1 MKSGTLAITNIKT
14 EKEHDD
20 KPEVAS
26 CTDARE
32 TYWDIVSKRIK
43 ELGITR
49 RDFCRE
55 VGINENA
62 LSGMMKK
69 TPNIVF
75 FKKAT
80 QVLGIDLSYL
90 FDSTISPSC
99 EEHYNLL
106 EYEKELILELRKE
119 VRSKREERA
128 KGLTLLLKYL
138 RNPSSVGVLEACDVA
153 TLPSV
158 TNAKDVAHEMSDD
171 SCESSVFDTE
181 VAKKSVD
188 KANKT
193 KVYKDM
199 EEERQPSLFD
209 GLESEI

>member
-1 MKSGTLAITNIKT
+1 MIAEVRDTDKAESCSTADTLNKDSAISKFW
-14 EKEHDD
+14 ESVK
-20 KPEVAS
+20 
-26 CTDARE
+26 ARL
-32 TYWDIVSKRIK
+32 K
-43 ELGITR
+43 ELGMSK
-49 RDFCRE
+49 RDFCKQ
-55 VGINENA
+55 VGINENSLA
-62 LSGMMKK
+62 GMMYKC
-69 TPNIVF
+69 PNVLF

-138 RNPSSVGVLEACDVA
+138 RDPSSVVVLEACDVA

-158 TNAKDVAHEMSDD
+158 TNAKDVAHEMSYD
-171 SCESSVFDTE
+171 SCESSAFDTE
-181 VAKKSVD
+181 ITKKSVD

-209 GLESEI
+209 GLESQI